1 MSYNNITFFSQSLGK
16 QSNMLV
22 YVPENIELAPFKVV
36 YQLHGYSDD
45 ATMWLWRS
53 NISRYADERGLMI
66 VCPDGGKGFYTN
78 SYTDDERYE
87 DHILET
93 VDFIDKVFNTSKK
106 REDRFIGG
114 LSMGGYGSM
123 KIGLKY
129 NHMFSSISAHSA
141 VMDIKDFY
149 KMRDRDNDVWG
160 KKRFDSIFG
169 GSPENIKEEDDIFC
183 LVKKYGHK
191 IRIHFDCGTEDFLF
205 HENEKLHKF
214 MTENNIDHVYETF
227 PGIHDWNYW
236 EAHISGAL
244 DFHIEK

>member
-1 MSYNNITFFSQSLGK
+1 MSYNNITFFSNSLGK

-22 YVPENIELAPFKVV
+22 YVPDNTDLAPFKVV

-45 ATMWLWRS
+45 ATMWFWRS
-53 NISRYADERGLMI
+53 NITRYAEERGLMI

-78 SYTDDERYE
+78 SYTDDQRYE
-87 DHILET
+87 DHIIET
-93 VDFIDKVFNTSKK
+93 VNYIDAVFNTSKK

-129 NHMFSSISAHSA
+129 NDMFSSVAAHSA

-149 KMRDRDNDVWG
+149 NMRERDNDING

-169 GSPENIKEEDDIFC
+169 SFDNVKDEDDIFW
-183 LVKKYGHK
+183 LVRKYGHK
-191 IRIHFDCGTEDFLF
+191 VRIHFDCGTDDFLF
-205 HENEKLHKF
+205 SENEKLHKF
-214 MTENNIDHVYETF
+214 MTENNINHIYETF
-227 PGIHDWNYW
+227 PGCHEWNYW
-236 EAHISGAL
+236 EAHIANAL
-244 DFHIEK
+244 DFHIGK